1 MRNNKSAIVT
11 PPTRQ
16 MQPVCRVAARVD
28 ADVIVRVGCLC
39 VCFCV
44 SVCVCLCVRLFF
56 YLCTRLC
63 VGVFVCLCMRL
74 SVCVFLC
81 LCMHLSVHASAHA
94 RVVMTTHQMAIVDDV
109 SNAGQWSAPAAS
121 CKPDL

>member
-1 MRNNKSAIVT
+1 MQSSCEGRRRRDSKS
-11 PPTRQ
+11 
-16 MQPVCRVAARVD
+16 
-28 ADVIVRVGCLC
+28 
-39 VCFCV
+39 
-44 SVCVCLCVRLFF
+44 
-56 YLCTRLC
+56 
-63 VGVFVCLCMRL
+63 GVFVCVFLCICVRL
-74 SVCVFLC
+74 SVCAFVFLFVHATVCGCVCVFVHASVCVFLC